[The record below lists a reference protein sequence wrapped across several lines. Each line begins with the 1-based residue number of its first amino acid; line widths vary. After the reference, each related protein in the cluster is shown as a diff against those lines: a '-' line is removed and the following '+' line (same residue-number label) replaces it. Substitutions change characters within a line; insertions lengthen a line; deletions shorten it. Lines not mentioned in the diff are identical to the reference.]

1 MGIINELN
9 PNQDSNYIT
18 HIPNTE
24 EDLLSTLYN
33 KKINFN
39 IPKNNNIIP
48 PGIYILSKPIII
60 NKIECLIITL
70 EGLDRFNENLLF
82 AHQLRDIILIL
93 SSLVIYHGIDNL
105 ETTKQNINNILKYI
119 KEIKSS
125 QAKTELT
132 KEYMC
137 NLLCEINVQTEEE
150 NTNSNVNKFSNKIAN
165 KKIFKSFELI
175 NKYNKAQK
183 SLNYKIK
190 WINENFEIKRL
201 NNTELNGNLICD
213 LMENLCE
220 KFNIEETP
228 ILNDLLENILL
239 SKMNEISEVIETQF
253 KTKFNKFIDE
263 NNNQPLNYYDLISFY
278 FTFFNEEGLSN
289 LCNSTIAS
297 MINLKNAE
305 EYLKKILAT
314 TYDNIDIMFRKS
326 RNKYEDLISKF
337 GNNMHHKNDPKN
349 IQEMKEYIN
358 NLVKYLKKYFIPIVS
373 YKMFNFDPNLSNKIN
388 KYIINKLNFLVEN
401 ITYFEENEKNNVQKK
416 IDEYNKMLIEK
427 DSQGINLEQSI
438 RDLKNKEREYLNL
451 LEIEKKRYETL
462 EKYFHSSENENQKKM
477 NDSQNKL
484 NELIKENYNL
494 KNKKLTSNDD
504 FSLNG
509 IKSDYSFV
517 RNKLNE
523 YKNTIINFN
532 NLINL
537 NLQSNPNAFDQG
549 IQLLNTNFEKLIN
562 NNFNDLYE
570 YKEKATKYKNEL
582 DKVNFEMNK
591 LKIELKEE
599 QQKFIL
605 LKKQFEDEQKKYESL
620 LSLFNDQKSLIEAQ
634 EEKIKLQIS

>member
-1 MGIINELN
+1 M
-9 PNQDSNYIT
+9 
-18 HIPNTE
+18 
-24 EDLLSTLYN
+24 
-33 KKINFN
+33 
-39 IPKNNNIIP
+39 
-48 PGIYILSKPIII
+48 
-60 NKIECLIITL
+60 
-70 EGLDRFNENLLF
+70 
-82 AHQLRDIILIL
+82 
-93 SSLVIYHGIDNL
+93 
-105 ETTKQNINNILKYI
+105 
-119 KEIKSS
+119 
-125 QAKTELT
+125 
-132 KEYMC
+132 
-137 NLLCEINVQTEEE
+137 
-150 NTNSNVNKFSNKIAN
+150 
-165 KKIFKSFELI
+165 
-175 NKYNKAQK
+175 
-183 SLNYKIK
+183 
-190 WINENFEIKRL
+190 RL

-220 KFNIEETP
+220 KFNIEEIP
-228 ILNDLLENILL
+228 VLNDLLENILL

-263 NNNQPLNYYDLISFY
+263 NNNQPLNYYDLVSFY
-278 FTFFNEEGLSN
+278 FTFFNEEGFSH

-305 EYLKKILAT
+305 EYLKKIIAT
-314 TYDNIDIMFRKS
+314 TYDNIDTMFRKS
-326 RNKYEDLISKF
+326 RNKYEDLICKF

-358 NLVKYLKKYFIPIVS
+358 NLVKYLKKYFMPIIS
-373 YKMFNFDPNLSNKIN
+373 YKMFNFDLNLSNKIN
-388 KYIINKLNFLVEN
+388 KYVINKLNFLVEN

-509 IKSDYSFV
+509 VKSDYSFV

-523 YKNTIINFN
+523 YKNTIINCN
-532 NLINL
+532 NQINL
-537 NLQSNPNAFDQG
+537 NLQSNPNIFEQG
-549 IQLLNTNFEKLIN
+549 IQILNTNFEKLIN
-562 NNFNDLYE
+562 NNFKDLHE
-570 YKEKATKYKNEL
+570 QKEKATKYKNEL

-605 LKKQFEDEQKKYESL
+605 LKKQFEDEQKKYELL
-620 LSLFNDQKSLIEAQ
+620 LSLFNQQKSLISAQ
-634 EEKIKLQIS
+634 EEKIKLQLS

>member
-1 MGIINELN
+1 MINN
-9 PNQDSNYIT
+9 
-18 HIPNTE
+18 
-24 EDLLSTLYN
+24 
-33 KKINFN
+33 
-39 IPKNNNIIP
+39 
-48 PGIYILSKPIII
+48 
-60 NKIECLIITL
+60 IECLIITL
-70 EGLDRFNENLLF
+70 EGLDKFNENLIF
-82 AHQLRDIILIL
+82 AHQLRNIILIL

-105 ETTKQNINNILKYI
+105 ETTKQNINNIIKYI
-119 KEIKSS
+119 KGVKSS
-125 QAKTELT
+125 NAKTELT

-137 NLLCEINVQTEEE
+137 HLLCEINIQTEEE
-150 NTNSNVNKFSNKIAN
+150 NTNSSINKFSNKIAN
-165 KKIFKSFELI
+165 KKFFKSFELI
-175 NKYNKAQK
+175 NKYNKVQK

-190 WINENFEIKRL
+190 WINENFDIMRL

-220 KFNIEETP
+220 KFNIEEIP
-228 ILNDLLENILL
+228 VLNDLLENILL

-278 FTFFNEEGLSN
+278 FTFFNEEGFSH

-305 EYLKKILAT
+305 EYLKKIIAT
-314 TYDNIDIMFRKS
+314 TYDNIDTMFRKS

-337 GNNMHHKNDPKN
+337 GNNMHHKNEPKN

-358 NLVKYLKKYFIPIVS
+358 NLVKYLKKYFMPIIS

-388 KYIINKLNFLVEN
+388 KYVINKLNFLVEN

-494 KNKKLTSNDD
+494 KN
-504 FSLNG
+504 
-509 IKSDYSFV
+509 
-517 RNKLNE
+517 
-523 YKNTIINFN
+523 NF
-532 NLINL
+532 
-537 NLQSNPNAFDQG
+537 Q
-549 IQLLNTNFEKLIN
+549 
-562 NNFNDLYE
+562 
-570 YKEKATKYKNEL
+570 
-582 DKVNFEMNK
+582 
-591 LKIELKEE
+591 
-599 QQKFIL
+599 
-605 LKKQFEDEQKKYESL
+605 
-620 LSLFNDQKSLIEAQ
+620 
-634 EEKIKLQIS
+634 